1 MNNSEIL
8 LKVAN
13 TICPDGP
20 NVPATRILLRNDVVS
35 LADNDL
41 QQDDRLFVYKQE
53 NGSSTLE
60 EVMPMTAEE
69 FCAFEGYTS
78 VRLITLLDIER
89 KLEAAGKTAP
99 KLTSVR
105 RWIDAVLMQFA
116 LNPAP
121 KLEWDE
127 CPYTFEETLQEAIS
141 IINI

>member
-1 MNNSEIL
+1 MKTL
-8 LKVAN
+8 LYLIFFSL
-13 TICPDGP
+13 TTG
-20 NVPATRILLRNDVVS
+20 LLAQSRYDFDLVTYTYTDELDVEKTGM
-35 LADNDL
+35 LIK
-41 QQDDRLFVYKQE
+41 YKNE
-53 NGSSTLE
+53 SGDFTGE
-60 EVMPMTAEE
+60 EEEYYGMSAE
-69 FCAFEGYTS
+69 AWISYKGYTS
-78 VRLITLLDIER
+78 IRLLTLFDIER

-141 IINI
+141 ILNI

>member
-1 MNNSEIL
+1 MKTL
-8 LKVAN
+8 LYLIFFSL
-13 TICPDGP
+13 TTG
-20 NVPATRILLRNDVVS
+20 LLAQSRYDF
-35 LADNDL
+35 DL
-41 QQDDRLFVYKQE
+41 VTYTYTDELDAEKTGMLIKYKNE
-53 NGSSTLE
+53 SGDFTGE
-60 EVMPMTAEE
+60 EEEYYGMSAE
-69 FCAFEGYTS
+69 AWISYKGYTS
-78 VRLITLLDIER
+78 IRLLTLFDIER

-141 IINI
+141 ILNT